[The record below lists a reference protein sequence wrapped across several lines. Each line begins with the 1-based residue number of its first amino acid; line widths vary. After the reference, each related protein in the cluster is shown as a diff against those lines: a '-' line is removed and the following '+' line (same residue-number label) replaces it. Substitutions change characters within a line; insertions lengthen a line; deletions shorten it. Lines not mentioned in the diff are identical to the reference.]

1 MAPVNTTLPDSEI
14 SSDTP
19 TPPVLDDKTFRSGNR
34 RTYFL
39 STLRSPLGIAAS
51 IALLVVAFFV
61 AFGPLLWGES
71 AGEADLSLL
80 SAPPSAEHLLGTD
93 AGGRDVLARLLS
105 AAQLSVVTALA
116 AAVFGVSVGV
126 FFGLLPIVAP
136 LRIGRLINGI
146 IAVALAFPAL
156 LLAIVASIILG
167 VGVGGVILAI
177 GLAMAPSYARLTQTL
192 GAAVA
197 GRDYV
202 AAARIL
208 GVGRLTILRRH
219 VLPNIRDPLIVNVS
233 ISAGSALV
241 AATGL
246 SFLGLGVQAPQ
257 YDWGR
262 MLNESLGS
270 IYVNPVAS
278 LGIGA
283 AIVFAGLTFALWGE
297 VLARTFGLHS
307 PSGRSR
313 RKSSRQ
319 SKQATL
325 PLQVSGDS
333 VLSVRDLHVEAS
345 RGNSWV
351 EPVRG
356 VSFDIGRGEI
366 LGVVG
371 ESGSGK
377 SLTCMAVAS
386 LLEEPLHVTASS
398 VRFDDNEFA
407 IDGKLPARLRSK
419 AMAKTLGTRM
429 AFVFQDPSTSLNPAL
444 HVGTQVAEIS
454 LLHGGLKRKQAN
466 RRAIDRIAAVK
477 IPDPSRR
484 ARQYPHQFSGGMRQ
498 RAMIAMGLMGEPALI
513 IADEPTTALDVTVQ
527 RDVMELLQRV
537 NQENGTAIMLVSH
550 DITLIGAFCTRV
562 LVMYRGEI
570 VETLSAEDLASGRA
584 RHPYT
589 RALVA
594 AVPHMDAT
602 PGSEF
607 ATIDENA
614 DFPDTS
620 EGRCHD

>member
-19 TPPVLDDKTFRSGNR
+19 TPPVFDDKTFRSGNR

-307 PSGRSR
+307 ASGRSR

-319 SKQATL
+319 SKQAAL
-325 PLQVSGDS
+325 PLQVGGDS
-333 VLSVRDLHVEAS
+333 VLSVRDLHVEAP

-407 IDGKLPARLRSK
+407 IDGKLPGRLRSK
-419 AMAKTLGTRM
+419 AMAKMLGTRM